1 MVTDNNPSPG
11 LVGTLPSGGTSGYIS
26 NLTVQNQG
34 SGYTLTP
41 GVSFTGGGGSDAT
54 ATASITLTGGAVT
67 SINVDQ
73 PGSGYTTVPT
83 VEITGDGQG
92 ATATAQIS
100 LTGGGVTTI
109 TITNG
114 GSGYNPLNLPAIT
127 FGGGGGQGAAA
138 TAIVTDGVV
147 TGANISNP
155 GSGYSEAPT
164 VTIAPSA
171 PPNQG
176 ATNWAP
182 DSSFVSGG
190 GSTTSVSL
198 NQTTRALTAVSDNL
212 PQPALYGNFPNANNT
227 NGITGRPITTPGSTV
242 VVETLLMI
250 HLCCLQQ
257 NLVLVWHLMVFNCV
271 TIHTVLIL
279 TCLMVLVV
287 QLDIH
292 STLSSTLRSLV
303 LTMVVVP
310 LILMVRTTTT
320 MLSSFSI
327 LGKVLLQH
335 IQSQSPPL
343 SII

>member
-1 MVTDNNPSPG
+1 MSSGSSATAAYYVAGGLLNMVTDNNPSPG
-11 LVGTLPSGGTSGYIS
+11 LVGTFPSGGTSGYIS

-100 LTGGGVTTI
+100 LTGGGVTSI
-109 TITNG
+109 NITNG

-198 NQTTRALTAVSDNL
+198 NQTTRALTAVTDNL
-212 PQPALYGNFPNANNT
+212 PNLHCMVTSLMLTILTALLVS
-227 NGITGRPITTPGSTV
+227 PITTPGSIV
-242 VVETLLMI
+242 VVETLLMR
-250 HLCCLQQ
+250 HL
-257 NLVLVWHLMVFNCV
+257 
-271 TIHTVLIL
+271 
-279 TCLMVLVV
+279 
-287 QLDIH
+287 
-292 STLSSTLRSLV
+292 
-303 LTMVVVP
+303 
-310 LILMVRTTTT
+310 
-320 MLSSFSI
+320 
-327 LGKVLLQH
+327 
-335 IQSQSPPL
+335 
-343 SII
+343 